1 MWYDAFRAPTLVH
14 MEYIGICANERLDPT
29 PEADGYAAHSHDSY
43 EIFLPV
49 AGSLAFDVEAYRYTV
64 ERGSVLIL
72 PPFVSHRLI
81 VQDSEPLEYL
91 YAQFSPK
98 AMPDEED
105 LKETVES
112 LFHGYGEGEMS
123 MRHLPKESF
132 AFVYGAIKRLCVS
145 GTKEVHHQFFRILSP
160 LLREILLYGI
170 PVNGKQGEL
179 AKKGSRKTA
188 LTDQIVDY
196 VSLHYADIQDLSFV
210 VDVFHYSTVHVNSHH
225 IGKAEK
231 YPPMLFI
238 WSDDDIPCR
247 PEQLTLTVATIKS
260 FGYDM
265 SEVETVVRHGKHVHY
280 ALPKGDADEFELSEI
295 IRPFIEKHTI

>member
-1 MWYDAFRAPTLVH
+1 
-14 MEYIGICANERLDPT
+14 MEYIGICANERIDPT

-105 LKETVES
+105 LKATVES
-112 LFHGYGEGEMS
+112 LFHGHEVGEMS

-132 AFVYGAIKRLCVS
+132 AFVHGAIKRLCVS

-210 VDVFHYSTVHVNSHH
+210 VDVFHYSTVHVNSLFKNRLGVSLWRYVLH
-225 IGKAEK
+225 IRLDRACD
-231 YPPMLFI
+231 MLVNGI
-238 WSDDDIPCR
+238 H
-247 PEQLTLTVATIKS
+247 A
-260 FGYDM
+260 
-265 SEVETVVRHGKHVHY
+265 SEVALSCGFKDYSTFYRLFKKSYGITPTECRRTGKK
-280 ALPKGDADEFELSEI
+280 PKMIS
-295 IRPFIEKHTI
+295 

>member
-1 MWYDAFRAPTLVH
+1 
-14 MEYIGICANERLDPT
+14 MEYIGICANERIDPT

-132 AFVYGAIKRLCVS
+132 AFVHGAIKRLCVS
-145 GTKEVHHQFFRILSP
+145 GTKEVHDQFFRILSP

-196 VSLHYADIQDLSFV
+196 VSQHYADIQDLSFV
-210 VDVFHYSTVHVNSHH
+210 VDVFHYSTVHVNSLFKNRLGVSLWRYVLH
-225 IGKAEK
+225 IRLDRACD
-231 YPPMLFI
+231 MLVNGI
-238 WSDDDIPCR
+238 H
-247 PEQLTLTVATIKS
+247 A
-260 FGYDM
+260 
-265 SEVETVVRHGKHVHY
+265 SEVALSCGFKDYSTFYRLFKKSYGITPTECRRMGKK
-280 ALPKGDADEFELSEI
+280 PKMIS
-295 IRPFIEKHTI
+295 

>member
-1 MWYDAFRAPTLVH
+1 
-14 MEYIGICANERLDPT
+14 MEYIGICANERIDPT

-132 AFVYGAIKRLCVS
+132 AFVHGAIKRLCVS
-145 GTKEVHHQFFRILSP
+145 GTKEVHDQFFRILSP

-188 LTDQIVDY
+188 LTDQIIDY

-210 VDVFHYSTVHVNSHH
+210 VDVFHYSTVHVNSLFKNRLGVSLWRYVLH
-225 IGKAEK
+225 IRLDRACD
-231 YPPMLFI
+231 ML
-238 WSDDDIPCR
+238 
-247 PEQLTLTVATIKS
+247 VNGMHA
-260 FGYDM
+260 
-265 SEVETVVRHGKHVHY
+265 SEVALSCGFKDYSTFYRLFKKSYGITPTECRRTGKK
-280 ALPKGDADEFELSEI
+280 PKMIS
-295 IRPFIEKHTI
+295 